1 MVDFCSLRPGDIL
14 RYTEHEDT
22 NPAYFGHTATVRSLT
37 LDEFVPC
44 VELEVVAVDDV
55 GRSFISH
62 IDDPS
67 RLELVVPAD
76 ETFEE
81 IDAMISEFT

>member
-37 LDEFVPC
+37 IDGCYPC
-44 VELEVVAVDDV
+44 VELEVVAVDN

-67 RLELVVPAD
+67 RLELVVRAD
-76 ETFEE
+76 VTFEE